1 MKFSEIEFD
10 KIKLRGYDKTVVH
23 REGKLIV
30 GGKTENI
37 GVYRDILKDKTV
49 KGQCGDVDVW
59 MSEIE

>member
-30 GGKTENI
+30 GGKTA
-37 GVYRDILKDKTV
+37 YT
-49 KGQCGDVDVW
+49 
-59 MSEIE
+59 EIF